1 MIICG
6 KSKLWRW
13 CRMRKNAIALALIA
27 LAAAMICAGAWR
39 GEIDTVFKK
48 ATNICLECVGIG

>member
-1 MIICG
+1 
-6 KSKLWRW
+6 
-13 CRMRKNAIALALIA
+13 MRKNAIALALIA